1 MCNVRFIEGRN
12 GCNHRGCLWS
22 VHSLRTQFRVSL
34 IIFSLIFAGIG
45 QATAIAL
52 SRDGCTQLVL
62 GDINLTGL
70 EETKRK
76 VEKANHNAV
85 VEVIHLDVTKE
96 ESVESFHRK
105 AVSKFGR
112 IDFAINSVGYGHPAT
127 PIHNLSE
134 EEWDRSYRVNQR
146 GVRIYFIFLWIPTG
160 ISRCSL

>member
-1 MCNVRFIEGRN
+1 VPLFI
-12 GCNHRGCLWS
+12 C
-22 VHSLRTQFRVSL
+22 
-34 IIFSLIFAGIG
+34 SLIFEGIG

-96 ESVESFHRK
+96 ESVESFHTK

-127 PIHNLSE
+127 PTHNLSE

-146 GVRIYFIFLWIPTG
+146 GVRIYFIFLRFSTG
-160 ISRCSL
+160 TSRRCLKKHD